1 MCYSI
6 IKERRKQPERETK
19 GMVNM
24 IKLNIQAI
32 TEMGSCV
39 YTSIKVSEDY
49 TMNEVVREIKRLGY
63 KYFRLLD
70 NNMRFVKVN

>member
-1 MCYSI
+1 
-6 IKERRKQPERETK
+6 
-19 GMVNM
+19 M

-63 KYFRLLD
+63 RYFRLLD